1 MKLSASLEMVAMSKY
16 QTYITRGIDENIP
29 DNIINIIWS
38 LVLNREKEAIQQN
51 EEPDYLSV
59 FHIRKTDKDNVI
71 CIKHLQ
77 EQPPYS
83 NTYKFISN
91 EVFTR
96 QKVYVIREDT
106 IDLKYFVMLLPDE
119 Y

>member
-16 QTYITRGIDENIP
+16 QTYITRGIDEHIP
-29 DNIINIIWS
+29 SSIINIIWS
-38 LVLNREKEAIQQN
+38 LVLKREEEAAKYN
-51 EEPDYLSV
+51 ETPDYLSI

-106 IDLKYFVMLLPDE
+106 VDLKYFVMLLPDE